1 MYNTYEVII
10 MSFNTTDLI
19 LNELLDFL
27 KNDSVSCEDDLVW
40 IDKKH
45 NVGFEVFD
53 NEIIVFYFT
62 DHEHF
67 EDYTS
72 EPEACG
78 AKYVERAIEFLKN
91 LLSCSV
97 RHVEYYKGRTLAKEK
112 YFFIKENGEEEYFG
126 GTWFGLSSFIN
137 PFAKKSEQSI
147 TWIFNREKGAFMN
160 SYPRPEK
167 SEDAVELI
175 DVNDDC
181 YIEIFENHGGYT
193 YYIYESDY
201 DDYHGIYFWSSPSY
215 TYHNGIYDTKEK
227 AKEYAF
233 EELRSRGIN

>member
-1 MYNTYEVII
+1 MLFDTKEY
-10 MSFNTTDLI
+10 I
-19 LNELLDFL
+19 LRELSELLS
-27 KNDSVSCEDDLVW
+27 NVSVSAESDLVF
-40 IDKKH
+40 IDEKH
-45 NVGFEVFD
+45 GVGFEVLE

-62 DHEHF
+62 EHEHF
-67 EDYTS
+67 EDYSSALEEGDPT
-72 EPEACG
+72 
-78 AKYVERAIEFLKN
+78 YIERAVDFLKN
-91 LLSCSV
+91 LLTRPV

-147 TWIFNREKGAFMN
+147 TWFFNREKGVFMN

-181 YIEIFENHGGYT
+181 YIEIIKHFGGYS
-193 YYIYESDY
+193 YLVYESLY

-233 EELRSRGIN
+233 EELRLRGIDC